1 MANQTKRKLRR
12 ILANRWRKMIRRC
25 ENPKSPDYV
34 RYGGRGISV
43 CAAWRCKD
51 SGLASFIDHVSSLPL
66 PQGMS
71 LDAALAMRGPKHLS
85 LDRVD
90 NDSGYEPGNV
100 RWATPLQQSA
110 NQRRTV
116 FVAVNRV
123 TMPRTDAARA
133 AGVNPKTAAHRE
145 RLGYARTDAVS
156 LGIGGRTA
164 TTRRSRDQ
172 LLLAMIKAGVL
183 LVDEVGFVF
192 IKGID
197 GWQLAPLG
205 RSGAG
210 RYLGVSI
217 TVPAQFDHLTPHRQA
232 GGAGP
237 YRSMFSH
244 ARVVALFHH
253 RLPDA
258 EHYYEVDHIN
268 TDPQDD
274 RPCNLR
280 WRRPVDHR
288 ANAHQDRV
296 RQSSDAVQYRD
307 PTLQPSALKAVI
319 AAVSA
324 QQPSPSVVE
333 ELPLPQNLDDSAVI
347 QLLRAVKAGAGFD
360 QSLWAH
366 QQYWDLL
373 TAILASRSNNAS
385 CTGGEVY
392 IDCKS
397 QTGQVLRR
405 VPVIQ
410 LTTSDRVFHGCL
422 LCHRQS
428 WSPRIEIRN
437 RLRYPNTPCASC
449 QALDLQ
455 RPDLAKLIA
464 PDPPTGIK
472 QDPSR
477 ITSGSNQF
485 CHFRCREA
493 GCSNVVRRKVK
504 SLAQGRELPVCE
516 ACRKRGKNFR
526 GSSGG

>member
-51 SGLASFIDHVSSLPL
+51 SGLASFIDDVSSLPL

-90 NDSGYEPGNV
+90 NDSGYEPGNL

-110 NQRRTV
+110 NQRRTA

-133 AGVNPKTAAHRE
+133 AGVNPSTAAHRE
-145 RLGYARTDAVS
+145 RLGYSRADAVS
-156 LGIGGRTA
+156 LGPGGRTA
-164 TTRRSRDQ
+164 STRRSRDQ

-183 LVDEVGFVF
+183 VVDENGFVF

-217 TVPAQFDHLTPHRQA
+217 TVPTEFDHLTPHRPD
-232 GGAGP
+232 GKAGP
-237 YRSMFSH
+237 YRSQFQH

-253 RLPDA
+253 PLPDLDD
-258 EHYYEVDHIN
+258 YYEVDHLN
-268 TDPQDD
+268 TDTQDD

-280 WRRPVDHR
+280 WRRPVEHR
-288 ANAHQDRV
+288 ANAHRDRV
-296 RQSSDAVQYRD
+296 RESSDAVNYRD
-307 PTLQPSALKAVI
+307 PKLQASALRAVV
-319 AAVSA
+319 AADSA
-324 QQPSPSVVE
+324 NRPGPSVVE
-333 ELPLPQNLDDSAVI
+333 EQPPLPQNLDDSAVI
-347 QLLRAVKAGAGFD
+347 QLLRAVRAGTSFD
-360 QSLWAH
+360 ESIWA
-366 QQYWDLL
+366 QQRYWDLL
-373 TAILASRSNNAS
+373 IPILASSANNAT
-385 CTGGEVY
+385 CTDGEVY

-397 QTGQVLRR
+397 QTGDALRR
-405 VPVIQ
+405 VLVNR

-422 LCHRQS
+422 VCHRQS
-428 WSPRIEIRN
+428 APTRNEIRN
-437 RLRYPNTPCASC
+437 RLRYPNIEGAKSC
-449 QALDLQ
+449 QALDQQ
-455 RPDLAKLIA
+455 RPDVADLIA
-464 PDPPTGIK
+464 PDPETGVK
-472 QDPSR
+472 KDPSR
-477 ITSGSNQF
+477 ITVGSNQS
-485 CHFRCREA
+485 CHFHCREA
-493 GCSNVVRRKVK
+493 GCSNVITER
-504 SLAQGRELPVCE
+504 
-516 ACRKRGKNFR
+516 
-526 GSSGG
+526 